1 MTSQEIED
9 SVYFDGDCLRFTTN
23 TGKHCVPLSA
33 VFSQTAAMLD
43 DCADAAD
50 IRSCTNA
57 LIIAFEN
64 GVKQLDTLAAGA
76 NR

>member
-50 IRSCTNA
+50 IRSRTNA
-57 LIIAFEN
+57 LIIAFER
-64 GVKQLDTLAAGA
+64 GVKQLDTLAAGVIQ
-76 NR
+76 